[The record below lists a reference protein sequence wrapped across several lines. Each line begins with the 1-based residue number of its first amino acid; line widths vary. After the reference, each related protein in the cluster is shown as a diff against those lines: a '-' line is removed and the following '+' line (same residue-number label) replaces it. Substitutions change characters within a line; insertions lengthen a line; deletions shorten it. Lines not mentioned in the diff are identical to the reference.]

1 MDNNQAE
8 EPQKEGSVISKFLK
22 VLIPLALGVAVL
34 WLLYRD
40 TDFGKM
46 WITIK
51 DANFAILLFS
61 LIFGALGNVIRGFR
75 WKLLIEPL
83 GYNPPTSSLVYSVLG
98 SYAVNIAIPRGG
110 EVWRCAV
117 ISKDEKIPFTKLF
130 GTMLLDRVSDTVMVA
145 CIILLACCFNVDFF
159 LSYIRENQALSQSL
173 SNVFSSP
180 WTIGSIIA
188 VIVVIVVVFTVFK
201 NTTLIVKV
209 KGFFKSIG
217 QDMKAVL
224 KMNKKTRFVIYS
236 ISIWLSYFLYFYIT
250 FYAFDFTRDLGLTA
264 GLIAFA
270 LSSLSMAIPTN
281 GGMGV
286 WHAAVVLSLG
296 LYGVTKDSGEAFA
309 FAVFAI
315 QSLWIVICGLFGMG
329 ALAVKSR
336 NK

>member
-1 MDNNQAE
+1 MDINQTD

-83 GYNPPTSSLVYSVLG
+83 GYHPPTSSLVYSVLG

-159 LSYIRENQALSQSL
+159 LSYIKENQALSQSIH
-173 SNVFSSP
+173 NVFSSL
-180 WTIGSIIA
+180 WTIGSIIG
-188 VIVVIVVVFTVFK
+188 VILFIIIVFTVFK
-201 NTTLIVKV
+201 NTAPIIKV
-209 KGFFKSIG
+209 KGIFKSIG
-217 QDMKAVL
+217 QDMKAVF
-224 KMNKKTRFVIYS
+224 KMKKKARFVIYS
-236 ISIWLSYFLYFYIT
+236 VGIWLSYFLYFYIT

-296 LYGVTKDSGEAFA
+296 LYGVAKDSGEAFA

-315 QSLWIVICGLFGMG
+315 QSLWIVLCGLFGMG
-329 ALAVKSR
+329 ALVVKSR
-336 NK
+336 HK

>member
-1 MDNNQAE
+1 MDINQTD

-83 GYNPPTSSLVYSVLG
+83 GYHPPTSSLVYSVLG

-117 ISKDEKIPFTKLF
+117 IAKDEKIPFTKLF

-159 LSYIRENQALSQSL
+159 ISYIKENQALSQSI
-173 SNVFSSP
+173 NNIFSSP
-180 WTIGSIIA
+180 WTIGSIITIVA
-188 VIVVIVVVFTVFK
+188 VIIVILTVFK
-201 NTTLIVKV
+201 NTGPIIKV

-217 QDMKAVL
+217 EDMKAVF
-224 KMNKKTRFVIYS
+224 KMKKKARFVIYS
-236 ISIWLSYFLYFYIT
+236 VGIWLSYFLYFYIT

>member
-1 MDNNQAE
+1 MDINQTE

-22 VLIPLALGVAVL
+22 VLIPLALGVVVL

-61 LIFGALGNVIRGFR
+61 LIFGALGNVIRGLR

-83 GYNPPTSSLVYSVLG
+83 GYNPPASSLIYAVLG

-117 ISKDEKIPFTKLF
+117 VAKDEKIPFAKLF
-130 GTMLLDRVSDTVMVA
+130 GTMILDRVSDTVTVA
-145 CIILLACCFNVDFF
+145 CIILLACCFNVEFF
-159 LSYIRENQALSQSL
+159 LSYIKENAALSNSL
-173 SNVFSSP
+173 TNIFSSG
-180 WTIGSIIA
+180 WMIGGVIA
-188 VIVVIVVVFTVFK
+188 AIVLIVVIYKLFK
-201 NTTLIVKV
+201 NTTPIIKLTNLF
-209 KGFFKSIG
+209 KGLGRDMQTVFKMKRKGRFLLYTIG
-217 QDMKAVL
+217 
-224 KMNKKTRFVIYS
+224 
-236 ISIWLSYFLYFYIT
+236 IWFSYFLYFYIT
-250 FYAFDFTRDLGLTA
+250 FYAFDFTKDLGLTA

-315 QSLWIVICGLFGMG
+315 QSLWIVLCGLFSMG
-329 ALAVKSR
+329 ALTIKNR

>member
-1 MDNNQAE
+1 M
-8 EPQKEGSVISKFLK
+8 
-22 VLIPLALGVAVL
+22 
-34 WLLYRD
+34 
-40 TDFGKM
+40 
-46 WITIK
+46 
-51 DANFAILLFS
+51 
-61 LIFGALGNVIRGFR
+61 
-75 WKLLIEPL
+75 
-83 GYNPPTSSLVYSVLG
+83 
-98 SYAVNIAIPRGG
+98 
-110 EVWRCAV
+110 
-117 ISKDEKIPFTKLF
+117 
-130 GTMLLDRVSDTVMVA
+130 
-145 CIILLACCFNVDFF
+145 
-159 LSYIRENQALSQSL
+159 SQSI
-173 SNVFSSP
+173 NNIFSSP
-180 WTIGSIIA
+180 WTIGSIITIVA
-188 VIVVIVVVFTVFK
+188 VIIVIFTVFK
-201 NTTLIVKV
+201 NTALIIKV

-217 QDMKAVL
+217 EDMKAIF
-224 KMNKKTRFVIYS
+224 KMKKKTRFLIYS
-236 ISIWLSYFLYFYIT
+236 VGIWLSYFLYFYIT

>member
-1 MDNNQAE
+1 MDINQTD

-83 GYNPPTSSLVYSVLG
+83 GYHPPTSSLVYSVLG

-117 ISKDEKIPFTKLF
+117 IAKDEKIPFTKLF

-159 LSYIRENQALSQSL
+159 ISYIKENQALSQSI
-173 SNVFSSP
+173 NNIFSSP
-180 WTIGSIIA
+180 WTIGSIITIVA
-188 VIVVIVVVFTVFK
+188 VIIVILTVFK
-201 NTTLIVKV
+201 NTAPIIKV

-217 QDMKAVL
+217 EDMKAVF
-224 KMNKKTRFVIYS
+224 KMKKKARFVIYS
-236 ISIWLSYFLYFYIT
+236 VGIWLSYFLYFYIT